1 MHIVY
6 LGEKTLIK
14 ISYLDLRMRSQSL
27 VLKSVFSFYEIKK
40 NDFRIFMQMDSKPI
54 SEDILQLTSPLIIIN
69 LQTRSQSSLLS
80 SLQTDVHQGLLSL
93 SLKPSLKIDKKIK
106 KNDKDDDR
114 ETDRTNAKLK
124 LKKKTRS
131 KINFEEDYDSVNDLF
146 EKIDDGENISLLPLA
161 RPKKPT
167 GNDVTPVSFVIKQKV
182 QIITNLKKKKSNT
195 SSQKKEL
202 ESLGSNKPT
211 QINLT
216 QPLTVQELSDL
227 FSISKT
233 DIIKSLFLKG
243 IPVTVNQLIDTLTAQ
258 KLGQE
263 FGIEVLLNSQEFF
276 NEKKPLDLTKSSTED
291 LSSRPPIVTIMGH
304 VDHGKTTLLDKIRK
318 TQTAQKEAGG
328 ITQKIGAY
336 EVYLNHKNEDRKLVF
351 LDTPGHAAFSGMRSR
366 GVSITDVAVLVVAAD
381 DGVKQQTIEAIKQ
394 IQSSKVPII
403 VAINKI
409 DKEDANVE
417 NIKEELAKYNLVS
430 EDWGGE
436 TLMVPISAMQG
447 TNIDTLLEMILL
459 LSDMMNLKAE
469 GNALSEGMVIESN
482 LDRAKGA
489 VASVLVQNGTLR
501 VGNIL
506 QIGGNLAKVRGML
519 NSIGENIKEA
529 GPSSPVLI
537 WGLSKVPSVGE
548 TFTAF
553 KDEKDAKL
561 FISANPS
568 ANKIGTSSFSQLSEN
583 YAVSDSENKSRIN
596 IIIKADTQGSAEAI
610 TTSLNKINDSKVQIR
625 VLYACAGEITE
636 TDVEFAS
643 TSSASL
649 FAFNTTA
656 ASGALKSAK
665 TLGVTIKEFN
675 VIYDLFDF
683 IQSLID
689 SLVGPQY
696 EERFIGM
703 ASVKTVFPLA
713 KSFVAGSFVTEGK
726 ITKSSFIHVLRDNDI
741 LYKGLIDSLKKIK
754 ENVLEITEDSECGIF
769 VAEFDSWKQGDV
781 IKAFELIPKKKSTF

>member
-1 MHIVY
+1 M
-6 LGEKTLIK
+6 IK
-14 ISYLDLRMRSQSL
+14 SSYLDLRIRSQCL
-27 VLKSVFSFYEIKK
+27 ALKSLSSSYKIKK
-40 NDFRIFMQMDSKPI
+40 NNFRIFMQMDSKHV
-54 SEDILQLTSPLIIIN
+54 SEDILQLISPMMIVN
-69 LQTRSQSSLLS
+69 LQTRNQSSLLS

-93 SLKPSLKIDKKIK
+93 NLKPSLKIDKKVK
-106 KNDKDDDR
+106 KNDKDDDK
-114 ETDRTNAKLK
+114 EVDRTNAKLK

-146 EKIDDGENISLLPLA
+146 EKIEDSENISLLPLA
-161 RPKKPT
+161 RPNKPASDDT
-167 GNDVTPVSFVIKQKV
+167 TPVSFVVKQKGQV
-182 QIITNLKKKKSNT
+182 STSLKKKKSNV

-202 ESLGSNKPT
+202 ESLGLDKPT

-258 KLGQE
+258 RLGQE
-263 FGIEVLLNSQEFF
+263 FGIEVVLNSQEFF
-276 NEKKPLDLTKSSTED
+276 NEKKPLDLTNSSMEN
-291 LSSRPPIVTIMGH
+291 LVSRPPVITIMGH

-318 TQTAQKEAGG
+318 TQIAQKEAGG

-336 EVYLNHKNEDRKLVF
+336 EVSINHKNEDRKLVF

-394 IQSSKVPII
+394 IQASNVPII

-409 DKEDANVE
+409 DKEDANVD

-430 EDWGGE
+430 EDWGGD

-459 LSDMMNLKAE
+459 LSDMMNLQADP
-469 GNALSEGMVIESN
+469 NALSEGMIIESN

-506 QIGGNLAKVRGML
+506 QIGGNLAKVRGMV
-519 NSIGENIKEA
+519 NSAGDSIREA

-537 WGLSKVPSVGE
+537 WGLSKVPSVGD

-561 FISANPS
+561 FIETNTSP
-568 ANKIGTSSFSQLSEN
+568 NKTFTSSFPQLSEN

-596 IIIKADTQGSAEAI
+596 VIIKTDTQGSAEAI
-610 TTSLNKINDSKVQIR
+610 ATSLNKINDSKVQIR
-625 VLYACAGEITE
+625 ILYSCAGEITE

-643 TSSASL
+643 TSSAAL

-665 TLGVTIKEFN
+665 NLGVTIKEFN

-713 KSFVAGSFVTEGK
+713 KSFVAGSFIIEGK
-726 ITKSSFIHVLRDNDI
+726 ITKSSFIHVIRDNEI

-754 ENVLEITEDSECGIF
+754 ENVLEVTEDSECGIF
-769 VAEFDSWKQGDV
+769 VAEFDSWKQGDI

>member
-1 MHIVY
+1 M
-6 LGEKTLIK
+6 IK
-14 ISYLDLRMRSQSL
+14 SSYFDLRIRPQCL
-27 VLKSVFSFYEIKK
+27 ALKPLSNFYRLKK
-40 NDFRIFMQMDSKPI
+40 NNFRILMQMDSKPVV
-54 SEDILQLTSPLIIIN
+54 EDIIQLTSPMIVVKTKN
-69 LQTRSQSSLLS
+69 QSSLLS

-93 SLKPSLKIDKKIK
+93 NLKPSLKIDKKVK

-114 ETDRTNAKLK
+114 EVDRTNAKLK

-131 KINFEEDYDSVNDLF
+131 KISFEEDYDAVNDLF
-146 EKIDDGENISLLPLA
+146 EKVEDSENISLLSLA
-161 RPKKPT
+161 RPSKPASH
-167 GNDVTPVSFVIKQKV
+167 DVAPVSFVVKQKG
-182 QIITNLKKKKSNT
+182 QALTNLKKKKSHS
-195 SSQKKEL
+195 SSQKKES
-202 ESLGSNKPT
+202 ESLHSEKPT

-233 DIIKSLFLKG
+233 EIIKSLFLKG
-243 IPVTVNQLIDTLTAQ
+243 IPVTVNQLIDTSTAQ
-258 KLGQE
+258 RLGQE
-263 FGIEVLLNSQEFF
+263 FGIEVVLNSQEIF
-276 NEKKPLDLTKSSTED
+276 NEKKSLDLTNSSLEN
-291 LSSRPPIVTIMGH
+291 LVSRPPIVTIMGH

-318 TQTAQKEAGG
+318 TQIAQKEAGG
-328 ITQKIGAY
+328 ITQRIGAY
-336 EVYLNHKNEDRKLVF
+336 EVTIHHKNEDRKLIF

-366 GVSITDVAVLVVAAD
+366 GVSITDIAVLVVAAD

-394 IQSSKVPII
+394 IQASNVPII

-409 DKEDANVE
+409 DKEDANVD
-417 NIKEELAKYNLVS
+417 NIKEELAKYNLIS

-447 TNIDTLLEMILL
+447 TNIDSLLEMILL
-459 LSDMMNLKAE
+459 LSDMMNLQADP
-469 GNALSEGMVIESN
+469 NVLSEGMIIESN

-506 QIGGNLAKVRGML
+506 QIGGNLAKVRGMV
-519 NSIGENIKEA
+519 NSVGENIKEA

-537 WGLSKVPSVGE
+537 WGLSKVPSVGD
-548 TFTAF
+548 TFTSF
-553 KDEKDAKL
+553 KDEKEAKL
-561 FISANPS
+561 YITTTPGL
-568 ANKIGTSSFSQLSEN
+568 NKTSTSSFPQLSEN

-596 IIIKADTQGSAEAI
+596 VIIKTDTQGSAEAI
-610 TTSLNKINDSKVQIR
+610 ATSLNKINDSKVQIR
-625 VLYACAGEITE
+625 ILYSCAGEVTE

-643 TSSASL
+643 TSSAAL

-656 ASGALKSAK
+656 ASGALRSAK

-713 KSFVAGSFVTEGK
+713 KSFVAGSFVVEGK
-726 ITKSSFIHVLRDNDI
+726 MTKSSFIHVIRDNDI
-741 LYKGLIDSLKKIK
+741 VYKGLIDSLKKVK
-754 ENVLEITEDSECGIF
+754 ENVLEVTEDSECGIF

-781 IKAFELIPKKKSTF
+781 IKAFELIPKKKNTF

>member
-1 MHIVY
+1 MH
-6 LGEKTLIK
+6 
-14 ISYLDLRMRSQSL
+14 
-27 VLKSVFSFYEIKK
+27 
-40 NDFRIFMQMDSKPI
+40 MDSKPI
-54 SEDILQLTSPLIIIN
+54 SEDILSLTSPMTIVNVQIKNHSL
-69 LQTRSQSSLLS
+69 LLS
-80 SLQTDVHQGLLSL
+80 SLQTDAHQGLLNL

-114 ETDRTNAKLK
+114 EVDRTNAKLK

-131 KINFEEDYDSVNDLF
+131 KINFEEDYESVNDLI
-146 EKIDDGENISLLPLA
+146 EKTNDSENISLLSLA
-161 RPKKPT
+161 RPSKPVI
-167 GNDVTPVSFVIKQKV
+167 NEMAPLSFVVKQKG
-182 QIITNLKKKKSNT
+182 QLTTSFKKKKSST
-195 SSQKKEL
+195 SSQKKESEL
-202 ESLGSNKPT
+202 LGVDKPIQVSLA
-211 QINLT
+211 
-216 QPLTVQELSDL
+216 QPLTVQELADL
-227 FSISKT
+227 FSILKT

-258 KLGQE
+258 KLGEE
-263 FGIEVLLNSQEFF
+263 FGIKVILNFQEVS
-276 NEKKPLDLTKSSTED
+276 NEKKLFDSANLSIEN
-291 LSSRPPIVTIMGH
+291 LSSRPPIITIMGH
-304 VDHGKTTLLDKIRK
+304 VDHGKTTLLDKIRR
-318 TQTAQKEAGG
+318 TQIAQKEAGG

-336 EVYLNHKNEDRKLVF
+336 EVYVHHKNEDRKLVF

-366 GVSITDVAVLVVAAD
+366 GVSITDIAVLVVAAD
-381 DGVKQQTIEAIKQ
+381 DGVKQQTVEAIKQ
-394 IQSSKVPII
+394 IQAANVPII

-409 DKEDANVE
+409 DKEDAKVD
-417 NIKEELAKYNLVS
+417 NIKEELAKYNLIS
-430 EDWGGE
+430 EDWGGD

-459 LSDMMNLKAE
+459 LADMMNLQA
-469 GNALSEGMVIESN
+469 NSDVLSEGMVIESN

-506 QIGGNLAKVRGML
+506 QIGGSLAKIRGML
-519 NSIGENIKEA
+519 SSLGENIREA

-537 WGLSKVPSVGE
+537 WGLSKVPSVGD
-548 TFTAF
+548 TFTSF

-561 FISANPS
+561 FIINNPS
-568 ANKIGTSSFSQLSEN
+568 SNKIFTSSFPQLSEN

-596 IIIKADTQGSAEAI
+596 VIIKTDTQGSAEAI
-610 TTSLNKINDSKVQIR
+610 ATSLNKINDSKVQIR
-625 VLYACAGEITE
+625 ILYSCAGEITE

-643 TSSASL
+643 TSSAAL

-665 TLGVTIKEFN
+665 ALGVNIKEFN

-683 IQSLID
+683 IHSLID

-713 KSFVAGSFVTEGK
+713 KSFVAGSLVIEGK
-726 ITKSSFIHVLRDNDI
+726 ITKSSFIHVIRDADLI
-741 LYKGLIDSLKKIK
+741 YKGSIDSVKRVK
-754 ENVLEITEDSECGIF
+754 ENVLEVTEGSDCGIF
-769 VAEFDSWKQGDV
+769 IEDFNSWKEGDI
-781 IKAFELIPKKKSTF
+781 IKAFELIPKKKTTF

>member
-1 MHIVY
+1 VHIVY

-14 ISYLDLRMRSQSL
+14 SSYLDLRMRSQCL
-27 VLKSVFSFYEIKK
+27 YLKALSNSYKIQQ
-40 NDFRIFMQMDSKPI
+40 NNFRIVMQMEPKPI
-54 SEDILQLTSPLIIIN
+54 TEDILQLTSPMIVVN
-69 LQTRSQSSLLS
+69 LQIRNQSSLLS

-93 SLKPSLKIDKKIK
+93 NLKPSLKIDKKVK

-114 ETDRTNAKLK
+114 EVDRTNAKLK

-131 KINFEEDYDSVNDLF
+131 KINFEEDYDSVNDLL
-146 EKIDDGENISLLPLA
+146 EKIDENENISLLPLA
-161 RPKKPT
+161 RPNKPT
-167 GNDVTPVSFVIKQKV
+167 NTDITPVSFVVKQKGQV
-182 QIITNLKKKKSNT
+182 STNLKKKKSNP

-202 ESLGSNKPT
+202 ESSSLAKPSH
-211 QINLT
+211 INLA

-258 KLGQE
+258 RLGEE
-263 FGIEVLLNSQEFF
+263 FGIEVVLSSQESFT
-276 NEKKPLDLTKSSTED
+276 EKKPLDLTSASIEN
-291 LSSRPPIVTIMGH
+291 LASRSPIVTIMGH
-304 VDHGKTTLLDKIRK
+304 VDHGKTTLLDKIRR
-318 TQTAQKEAGG
+318 TQIAQKEAGG

-336 EVYLNHKNEDRKLVF
+336 EVFIHHKNEDRRIVF

-394 IQSSKVPII
+394 IQASNVPII

-409 DKEDANVE
+409 DKEDANVD

-459 LSDMMNLKAE
+459 VSDMLNLQADPD
-469 GNALSEGMVIESN
+469 ALSEGMIIESN

-506 QIGGNLAKVRGML
+506 QIGGNLAKVRGMV
-519 NSIGENIKEA
+519 NSIGENIREA

-537 WGLSKVPSVGE
+537 WGLSKVPAVGD
-548 TFTAF
+548 TFASF

-561 FISANPS
+561 FITANPGP
-568 ANKIGTSSFSQLSEN
+568 NKTSTSSFTQLSEN

-596 IIIKADTQGSAEAI
+596 IIVKTDTQGSAEAI
-610 TTSLNKINDSKVQIR
+610 VTSLNKINDSKVQIR
-625 VLYACAGEITE
+625 ILYSCAGEITE

-643 TSSASL
+643 TSSAAL
-649 FAFNTTA
+649 LAFNTTA

-665 TLGVTIKEFN
+665 TLGVIIKEFN

-703 ASVKTVFPLA
+703 ALVKTVFPLA
-713 KSFVAGSFVTEGK
+713 KSFVAGSFVQEGK
-726 ITKSSFIHVLRDNDI
+726 ITKSSFIHVIRDTGI
-741 LYKGLIDSLKKIK
+741 IYKGLIDSLKKIK
-754 ENVLEITEDSECGIF
+754 ENVLEVAEDSECGIF
-769 VAEFDSWKQGDV
+769 VSEFDTWKQGDT
-781 IKAFELIPKKKSTF
+781 IKAFELIPKKKSTL

>member
-1 MHIVY
+1 MH
-6 LGEKTLIK
+6 
-14 ISYLDLRMRSQSL
+14 
-27 VLKSVFSFYEIKK
+27 
-40 NDFRIFMQMDSKPI
+40 MDSKPI
-54 SEDILQLTSPLIIIN
+54 SEDILSLTSPMTIVNVQIKNHSL
-69 LQTRSQSSLLS
+69 LLS
-80 SLQTDVHQGLLSL
+80 SLQTDAHQGLLNL

-114 ETDRTNAKLK
+114 EVDRTNAKLK

-131 KINFEEDYDSVNDLF
+131 KINFEEDYESVNDLI
-146 EKIDDGENISLLPLA
+146 EKINDSENISLLSLA
-161 RPKKPT
+161 RPSKPVI
-167 GNDVTPVSFVIKQKV
+167 NEMAPLSFVVKQKG
-182 QIITNLKKKKSNT
+182 QLTTSFKKKKSST
-195 SSQKKEL
+195 SSQKKESEL
-202 ESLGSNKPT
+202 LGVDKPIQVSLA
-211 QINLT
+211 
-216 QPLTVQELSDL
+216 QPLTVQELADL
-227 FSISKT
+227 FSILKT

-258 KLGQE
+258 KLGEE
-263 FGIEVLLNSQEFF
+263 FGIKVILNSQEVS
-276 NEKKPLDLTKSSTED
+276 NEKKLFDSANLSIEN
-291 LSSRPPIVTIMGH
+291 LSSRPPIITIMGH
-304 VDHGKTTLLDKIRK
+304 VDHGKTTLLDKIRR
-318 TQTAQKEAGG
+318 TQIAQKEAGG

-336 EVYLNHKNEDRKLVF
+336 EVYVHHKNEDRKLVF

-366 GVSITDVAVLVVAAD
+366 GVSITDIAVLVVAAD
-381 DGVKQQTIEAIKQ
+381 DGVKQQTVEAIKQ
-394 IQSSKVPII
+394 IQAANVPII

-409 DKEDANVE
+409 DKEDAKVD
-417 NIKEELAKYNLVS
+417 NIKEELAKYNLIS
-430 EDWGGE
+430 EDWGGD

-459 LSDMMNLKAE
+459 LADMMNLQA
-469 GNALSEGMVIESN
+469 NSDVLSEGMVIESN

-506 QIGGNLAKVRGML
+506 QIGGSLAKIRGML
-519 NSIGENIKEA
+519 SSLGENIREA

-537 WGLSKVPSVGE
+537 WGLSKVPSVGD
-548 TFTAF
+548 TFTSF

-561 FISANPS
+561 FIINNPS
-568 ANKIGTSSFSQLSEN
+568 SNKRFTSSFPQLSEN

-596 IIIKADTQGSAEAI
+596 VIIKTDTQGSAEAI
-610 TTSLNKINDSKVQIR
+610 ATSLNKINDSKVQIR
-625 VLYACAGEITE
+625 ILYSCAGEITE

-643 TSSASL
+643 TSSAAL

-665 TLGVTIKEFN
+665 ALGVNIKEFN

-683 IQSLID
+683 IHSLID

-713 KSFVAGSFVTEGK
+713 KSFVAGSLVIEGK
-726 ITKSSFIHVLRDNDI
+726 ITKSSFIHVIRDADLI
-741 LYKGLIDSLKKIK
+741 YKGSIDSVKRVK
-754 ENVLEITEDSECGIF
+754 ENVLEVTEGSDCGIF
-769 VAEFDSWKQGDV
+769 IEDFNSWKEGDI
-781 IKAFELIPKKKSTF
+781 IKAFELIPKKKTTF

>member
-1 MHIVY
+1 
-6 LGEKTLIK
+6 LIK
-14 ISYLDLRMRSQSL
+14 SSYLDLRIRSQCL
-27 VLKSVFSFYEIKK
+27 ALKSLPSSYKIK
-40 NDFRIFMQMDSKPI
+40 NNNFRIFMQMDSKPI
-54 SEDILQLTSPLIIIN
+54 SEDILQLIAPMIIVN
-69 LQTRSQSSLLS
+69 LQNRNQSSLLS

-93 SLKPSLKIDKKIK
+93 NLKPSLKIDKKVK

-114 ETDRTNAKLK
+114 EVDRTNAKLK

-131 KINFEEDYDSVNDLF
+131 KINFEEDFDSVNDLF
-146 EKIDDGENISLLPLA
+146 EKIDDSENTSLLPLA
-161 RPKKPT
+161 RPNKPAS
-167 GNDVTPVSFVIKQKV
+167 NEIAPVSFVVKQKGQV
-182 QIITNLKKKKSNT
+182 TTNLKKKKSNA

-202 ESLGSNKPT
+202 ESLGLDKPT
-211 QINLT
+211 HINLT

-258 KLGQE
+258 RLGQE
-263 FGIEVLLNSQEFF
+263 FGIEVVLNSQEFF
-276 NEKKPLDLTKSSTED
+276 NEKKPLNLTNSSMEN
-291 LSSRPPIVTIMGH
+291 LASRPPVVTIMGH

-318 TQTAQKEAGG
+318 TQIAQKEAGG

-336 EVYLNHKNEDRKLVF
+336 EVSIHHKNEDRKLVF

-394 IQSSKVPII
+394 IQASNVPII

-409 DKEDANVE
+409 DKEDANVD
-417 NIKEELAKYNLVS
+417 NIKEELAKYNLIS

-459 LSDMMNLKAE
+459 LSDMMNLQADPD
-469 GNALSEGMVIESN
+469 ALSEGMIIESN

-506 QIGGNLAKVRGML
+506 QIGGNLAKVRGMV
-519 NSIGENIKEA
+519 NSVGDSIREA

-537 WGLSKVPSVGE
+537 WGLSKVPSVGD

-561 FISANPS
+561 FITTNPS
-568 ANKIGTSSFSQLSEN
+568 SNKISSSSFPQLSEN

-596 IIIKADTQGSAEAI
+596 VIIKTDTQGSAEAI
-610 TTSLNKINDSKVQIR
+610 ATSLNKINDSKVQIR
-625 VLYACAGEITE
+625 ILYSCAGEITE

-643 TSSASL
+643 TSSAAL
-649 FAFNTTA
+649 FSFNTTA

-713 KSFVAGSFVTEGK
+713 KSFVAGSFVIEGK
-726 ITKSSFIHVLRDNDI
+726 ITKSSFIHVLRDNEI
-741 LYKGLIDSLKKIK
+741 LYKGLMDSLKKIK
-754 ENVLEITEDSECGIF
+754 ENVLEVTEDSECGIF
-769 VAEFDSWKQGDV
+769 LAGFDSWKQGDI

>member
-1 MHIVY
+1 MIKTTY
-6 LGEKTLIK
+6 LN
-14 ISYLDLRMRSQSL
+14 LRIRSQCL
-27 VLKSVFSFYEIKK
+27 CLKSLSSSYKIKK
-40 NDFRIFMQMDSKPI
+40 SNFKICMQTDFKLT
-54 SEDILQLTSPLIIIN
+54 SEDIFQLVSPMIVVN
-69 LQTRSQSSLLS
+69 LQTKNQSSLLS

-93 SLKPSLKIDKKIK
+93 NLKPSLKIDKKIK

-114 ETDRTNAKLK
+114 DVDRTNAKLK
-124 LKKKTRS
+124 LKKKIRS
-131 KINFEEDYDSVNDLF
+131 KINFEEDYESVNDLF
-146 EKIDDGENISLLPLA
+146 EKEDDVEDTSLLPLA
-161 RPKKPT
+161 RPSKPASNEVPT
-167 GNDVTPVSFVIKQKV
+167 VSFIVKQKG
-182 QIITNLKKKKSNT
+182 QINTSPKKKKSNT
-195 SSQKKEL
+195 STHKKEL
-202 ESLGSNKPT
+202 ESTDSDKPN
-211 QINLT
+211 QINLS

-263 FGIEVLLNSQEFF
+263 FGIEVLLNSQEYV
-276 NEKKPLDLTKSSTED
+276 NEKRFLGPETSSNKI
-291 LSSRPPIVTIMGH
+291 LSSRPPIITVMGH

-318 TQTAQKEAGG
+318 TQIAQKEAGG

-336 EVYLNHKNEDRKLVF
+336 EVLIHHKNEDRKLVF

-366 GVSITDVAVLVVAAD
+366 GVSITDIAVLVVAAD
-381 DGVKQQTIEAIKQ
+381 DGVKQQTVEAIKQ
-394 IQSSKVPII
+394 IQASNVPII

-417 NIKEELAKYNLVS
+417 TIKEELSKYNLIS
-430 EDWGGE
+430 EDWGGD

-459 LSDMMNLKAE
+459 VSDMMNLQADPE
-469 GNALSEGMVIESN
+469 ALSEGMIIESN

-489 VASVLVQNGTLR
+489 VASILVQNGTLH
-501 VGNIL
+501 VGNIVH
-506 QIGGNLAKVRGML
+506 IGGTLAKIRGMI
-519 NSIGENIKEA
+519 NSVGENIREA

-537 WGLSKVPSVGE
+537 WGLSKVPSVGD
-548 TFTAF
+548 TFTSF

-561 FISANPS
+561 FVINNSTLNRTS
-568 ANKIGTSSFSQLSEN
+568 TSISSFPKISEN

-596 IIIKADTQGSAEAI
+596 VIIKTDTQGSAEAI
-610 TTSLNKINDSKVQIR
+610 ATSLNKINDLKVQIR
-625 VLYACAGEITE
+625 ILYSCAGEITE

-643 TSSASL
+643 TSSAALLS
-649 FAFNTTA
+649 FNTTS

-665 TLGVTIKEFN
+665 ILGVTIKEFN

-683 IQSLID
+683 VQSLID

-713 KSFVAGSFVTEGK
+713 KSFVAGSFIIEGK
-726 ITKSSFIHVLRDNDI
+726 ITKSSFIHVIRDNEI
-741 LYKGLIDSLKKIK
+741 VYKGLIDSLKKMK
-754 ENVLEITEDSECGIF
+754 ENALEVLENSECGIF
-769 VAEFDSWKQGDV
+769 VTEFDAWKQGDT
-781 IKAFELIPKKKSTF
+781 IKAFELIAKKKTTF

>member
-1 MHIVY
+1 
-6 LGEKTLIK
+6 
-14 ISYLDLRMRSQSL
+14 
-27 VLKSVFSFYEIKK
+27 
-40 NDFRIFMQMDSKPI
+40 MQMDSKPVV
-54 SEDILQLTSPLIIIN
+54 EDIIQLTSPMIVVKTKN
-69 LQTRSQSSLLS
+69 QSSLLS

-93 SLKPSLKIDKKIK
+93 NLKPSLKIDKKVK

-114 ETDRTNAKLK
+114 EVDRTNAKLK

-131 KINFEEDYDSVNDLF
+131 KISFEEDYDAVNDLF
-146 EKIDDGENISLLPLA
+146 EKVEDSENISLLSLA
-161 RPKKPT
+161 RPSKPASH
-167 GNDVTPVSFVIKQKV
+167 DVAPVSFVVKQKG
-182 QIITNLKKKKSNT
+182 QALTNLKKKKSHS
-195 SSQKKEL
+195 SSQKKEPEL
-202 ESLGSNKPT
+202 LYSEKPT
-211 QINLT
+211 RINLT

-233 DIIKSLFLKG
+233 EIIKSLFLKG
-243 IPVTVNQLIDTLTAQ
+243 IPVTVNQLIDTSTAQ
-258 KLGQE
+258 RLGQE
-263 FGIEVLLNSQEFF
+263 FGIEVVLNSQEIF
-276 NEKKPLDLTKSSTED
+276 NEKKSLDLTNSSMENLVT
-291 LSSRPPIVTIMGH
+291 RPPIVTIMGH

-318 TQTAQKEAGG
+318 TQIAQKEAGG
-328 ITQKIGAY
+328 ITQRIGAY
-336 EVYLNHKNEDRKLVF
+336 EVAIHHKNEDRKLIF

-366 GVSITDVAVLVVAAD
+366 GVSITDIAVLVVAAD

-394 IQSSKVPII
+394 IQASNVPII

-409 DKEDANVE
+409 DKEDADVD
-417 NIKEELAKYNLVS
+417 NIKEELAKYNLIS

-447 TNIDTLLEMILL
+447 TNIDSLLEMILL
-459 LSDMMNLKAE
+459 LSDMMNLQADP
-469 GNALSEGMVIESN
+469 NVLSEGMIIESN

-506 QIGGNLAKVRGML
+506 QIGGNLAKVRGMV
-519 NSIGENIKEA
+519 NSVGENIKEA

-537 WGLSKVPSVGE
+537 WGLSKVPSVGD
-548 TFTAF
+548 TFTSF
-553 KDEKDAKL
+553 KDEKEAKL
-561 FISANPS
+561 YITTTPGL
-568 ANKIGTSSFSQLSEN
+568 NKTSTSSFPQLSEN

-596 IIIKADTQGSAEAI
+596 VIIKTDTQGSAEAI
-610 TTSLNKINDSKVQIR
+610 ATSLNKINDSKVQIR
-625 VLYACAGEITE
+625 ILYSCAGEVTE
-636 TDVEFAS
+636 TDIEFAS
-643 TSSASL
+643 TSSAAL

-656 ASGALKSAK
+656 ASGALRSAK

-713 KSFVAGSFVTEGK
+713 KSFVAGSFVVEGK
-726 ITKSSFIHVLRDNDI
+726 ITKSSFIHVIRDNDI
-741 LYKGLIDSLKKIK
+741 VYKGLIDSLKKVK
-754 ENVLEITEDSECGIF
+754 ETVLEVTEDSECGIF

-781 IKAFELIPKKKSTF
+781 IKAFELVPKKKNTF

>member
-1 MHIVY
+1 
-6 LGEKTLIK
+6 LT
-14 ISYLDLRMRSQSL
+14 
-27 VLKSVFSFYEIKK
+27 
-40 NDFRIFMQMDSKPI
+40 DSDKP
-54 SEDILQLTSPLIIIN
+54 THIN
-69 LQTRSQSSLLS
+69 LS
-80 SLQTDVHQGLLSL
+80 
-93 SLKPSLKIDKKIK
+93 
-106 KNDKDDDR
+106 
-114 ETDRTNAKLK
+114 
-124 LKKKTRS
+124 
-131 KINFEEDYDSVNDLF
+131 
-146 EKIDDGENISLLPLA
+146 
-161 RPKKPT
+161 
-167 GNDVTPVSFVIKQKV
+167 
-182 QIITNLKKKKSNT
+182 
-195 SSQKKEL
+195 
-202 ESLGSNKPT
+202 
-211 QINLT
+211 

-243 IPVTVNQLIDTLTAQ
+243 VPVTVNQLIDTMTAQ

-263 FGIEVLLNSQEFF
+263 FGIEVRLNSQEYV
-276 NEKKPLDLTKSSTED
+276 NEKRALNPITSSTGT
-291 LSSRPPIVTIMGH
+291 LSSRPPIVTVMGH

-318 TQTAQKEAGG
+318 TQIAQKEAGG

-336 EVYLNHKNEDRKLVF
+336 EVLIHHKNEDRKLVF

-394 IQSSKVPII
+394 IQASNVPII

-409 DKEDANVE
+409 DKEDANVDT
-417 NIKEELAKYNLVS
+417 IKEELSKYNLIS

-459 LSDMMNLKAE
+459 LSDMMSLQADPE
-469 GNALSEGMVIESN
+469 ALPEGMIIESN

-501 VGNIL
+501 VGNTL
-506 QIGGNLAKVRGML
+506 QIGGSLAKVRGMV
-519 NSIGENIKEA
+519 NSVGESIREA

-537 WGLSKVPSVGE
+537 WGLSKVPSVGD

-553 KDEKDAKL
+553 KDEKDAKS
-561 FISANPS
+561 FITTNSTL
-568 ANKIGTSSFSQLSEN
+568 NKTSFSSLAQLSEN

-596 IIIKADTQGSAEAI
+596 VIVKTDTQGSAEAI
-610 TTSLNKINDSKVQIR
+610 ATSLNKINDSKVQIR
-625 VLYACAGEITE
+625 ILYSCAGEITE

-643 TSSASL
+643 TSSAALLS
-649 FAFNTTA
+649 FNTTA

-665 TLGVTIKEFN
+665 VLGVTIKEFN

-683 IQSLID
+683 VQSLID

-696 EERFIGM
+696 EEKFIGL

-713 KSFVAGSFVTEGK
+713 KSFVAGSFVIEGK
-726 ITKSSFIHVLRDNDI
+726 VTKSSFIHVIRDNDI
-741 LYKGLIDSLKKIK
+741 IYKGLIDSLKKIK
-754 ENVLEITEDSECGIF
+754 ENVLEVPESSECGIF
-769 VAEFDSWKQGDV
+769 VAEFDAWKQGDT

>member
-1 MHIVY
+1 M
-6 LGEKTLIK
+6 IK
-14 ISYLDLRMRSQSL
+14 SSYFDLRIRPQCL
-27 VLKSVFSFYEIKK
+27 ALKPLSNFYRLKK
-40 NDFRIFMQMDSKPI
+40 NNFRIFMQMDSKPVV
-54 SEDILQLTSPLIIIN
+54 EDIIQLTSPMIVVKTKN
-69 LQTRSQSSLLS
+69 QSSLLS

-93 SLKPSLKIDKKIK
+93 NLKPSLKIDKKVK

-114 ETDRTNAKLK
+114 EVDRTNAKLK

-131 KINFEEDYDSVNDLF
+131 KISFEEDYDAVNDLF
-146 EKIDDGENISLLPLA
+146 EKVEDSENISLLSLA
-161 RPKKPT
+161 RPSKPASH
-167 GNDVTPVSFVIKQKV
+167 DVAPVSFVVKQKG
-182 QIITNLKKKKSNT
+182 QALTNLKKKKSHS
-195 SSQKKEL
+195 SSQKKEPEL
-202 ESLGSNKPT
+202 LYSEKPT
-211 QINLT
+211 RINLT

-233 DIIKSLFLKG
+233 EIIKSLFLKG
-243 IPVTVNQLIDTLTAQ
+243 IPVTVNQLIDTSTAQ
-258 KLGQE
+258 RLGQE
-263 FGIEVLLNSQEFF
+263 FGIEVVLNSQEIF
-276 NEKKPLDLTKSSTED
+276 NEKKSLDLTNSSMENLVT
-291 LSSRPPIVTIMGH
+291 RPPIVTIMGH

-318 TQTAQKEAGG
+318 TQIAQKEAGG
-328 ITQKIGAY
+328 ITQRIGAY
-336 EVYLNHKNEDRKLVF
+336 EVAIHHKNEDRKLIF

-366 GVSITDVAVLVVAAD
+366 GVSITDIAVLVVAAD

-394 IQSSKVPII
+394 IQASNVPII

-409 DKEDANVE
+409 DKEDADVD
-417 NIKEELAKYNLVS
+417 NIKEELAKYNLIS

-447 TNIDTLLEMILL
+447 TNIDSLLEMILL
-459 LSDMMNLKAE
+459 LSDMMNLQADP
-469 GNALSEGMVIESN
+469 NVLSEGMIIESN

-506 QIGGNLAKVRGML
+506 QIGGNLAKVRGMV
-519 NSIGENIKEA
+519 NSVGENIKEA

-537 WGLSKVPSVGE
+537 WGLSKVPSVGD
-548 TFTAF
+548 TFTSF
-553 KDEKDAKL
+553 KDEKEAKL
-561 FISANPS
+561 YITTTPGL
-568 ANKIGTSSFSQLSEN
+568 NKTSTSSFPQLSEN

-596 IIIKADTQGSAEAI
+596 VIIKTDTQGSAEAI
-610 TTSLNKINDSKVQIR
+610 ATSLNKINDSKVQIR
-625 VLYACAGEITE
+625 ILYSCAGEVTE
-636 TDVEFAS
+636 TDIEFAS
-643 TSSASL
+643 TSSAAL

-656 ASGALKSAK
+656 ASGALRSAK

-713 KSFVAGSFVTEGK
+713 KSFVAGSFVVEGK
-726 ITKSSFIHVLRDNDI
+726 ITKSSFIHVIRDNDI
-741 LYKGLIDSLKKIK
+741 VYKGLIDSLKKVK
-754 ENVLEITEDSECGIF
+754 ETVLEVTEDSECGIF

-781 IKAFELIPKKKSTF
+781 IKAFELVPKKKNTF

>member
-1 MHIVY
+1 
-6 LGEKTLIK
+6 
-14 ISYLDLRMRSQSL
+14 
-27 VLKSVFSFYEIKK
+27 
-40 NDFRIFMQMDSKPI
+40 MDSKPI
-54 SEDILQLTSPLIIIN
+54 SEDILSLTSPMTIVNVQIKNHSL
-69 LQTRSQSSLLS
+69 LLS
-80 SLQTDVHQGLLSL
+80 SLQTDAHQGLLNL

-114 ETDRTNAKLK
+114 EVDRTNAKLK

-131 KINFEEDYDSVNDLF
+131 KINFEEDYESVNDLI
-146 EKIDDGENISLLPLA
+146 EKTNDSENISLLSLA
-161 RPKKPT
+161 RPSKPVI
-167 GNDVTPVSFVIKQKV
+167 NEMAPLSFVVKQKG
-182 QIITNLKKKKSNT
+182 QLTTSFKKKKSST
-195 SSQKKEL
+195 SSQKKESEL
-202 ESLGSNKPT
+202 LGVDKPIQVSLA
-211 QINLT
+211 
-216 QPLTVQELSDL
+216 QPLTVQELADL
-227 FSISKT
+227 FSILKT

-258 KLGQE
+258 KLGEE
-263 FGIEVLLNSQEFF
+263 FGIKVILNSQEVS
-276 NEKKPLDLTKSSTED
+276 NEKKLFDSANLSIEN
-291 LSSRPPIVTIMGH
+291 LSSRPPIITIMGH
-304 VDHGKTTLLDKIRK
+304 VDHGKTTLLDKIRR
-318 TQTAQKEAGG
+318 TQIAQKEAGG

-336 EVYLNHKNEDRKLVF
+336 EVYVHHKNEDRKLVF

-366 GVSITDVAVLVVAAD
+366 GVSITDIAVLVVAAD
-381 DGVKQQTIEAIKQ
+381 DGVKQQTVEAIKQ
-394 IQSSKVPII
+394 IQAANVPII

-409 DKEDANVE
+409 DKEDAKVD
-417 NIKEELAKYNLVS
+417 NIKEELAKYNLIS
-430 EDWGGE
+430 EDWGGD

-459 LSDMMNLKAE
+459 LADMMNLQA
-469 GNALSEGMVIESN
+469 NSDVLSEGMVIESN

-506 QIGGNLAKVRGML
+506 QIGGSLAKIRGML
-519 NSIGENIKEA
+519 SSLGENIREA

-537 WGLSKVPSVGE
+537 WGLSKVPSVGD
-548 TFTAF
+548 TFTSF

-561 FISANPS
+561 FIINNPS
-568 ANKIGTSSFSQLSEN
+568 SNKIFTSSFPQLSEN

-596 IIIKADTQGSAEAI
+596 VIIKTDTQGSAEAI
-610 TTSLNKINDSKVQIR
+610 ATSLNKINDSKVQIR
-625 VLYACAGEITE
+625 ILYSCAGEITE

-643 TSSASL
+643 TSSAAL

-665 TLGVTIKEFN
+665 ALGVNIKEFN

-683 IQSLID
+683 IHSLID

-713 KSFVAGSFVTEGK
+713 KSFVAGSLVIEGK
-726 ITKSSFIHVLRDNDI
+726 ITKSSFIHVIRDADLI
-741 LYKGLIDSLKKIK
+741 YKGLIDSVKRIK
-754 ENVLEITEDSECGIF
+754 ESVLEVTEGSDCGIF
-769 VAEFDSWKQGDV
+769 IEDFNSWKEGDI
-781 IKAFELIPKKKSTF
+781 IKAFELIPKKKTTF